1 MQLNGKRVAVTGGSG
16 GLGQV
21 LCASLKQAGALVTV
35 VDRVAPPAVYGY
47 VEADLST
54 TYGITSAAQKIAALD
69 LDCLINLAGVQ
80 FFGTLQEQSENH
92 ILLNY
97 MVNLVAP
104 VMLAR
109 AILPGMYTKNS
120 GTIVNVGSTFGSIA
134 FAHFATYSSSKA
146 GLKGF
151 SEALRREVAH
161 TNIHITYVAPRAVK
175 TPLNGPRVLQLAKE
189 TGMNMDAPELV
200 AHKILGAIKADKN
213 DVYIGFPE
221 SFFARVNAVVPRLV
235 DRALAKND
243 AVARRILAAPQN

>member
-1 MQLNGKRVAVTGGSG
+1 MQLNRKNVAVTGGSG
-16 GLGQV
+16 ALGQI
-21 LCASLKQAGALVTV
+21 LCAELQNAGAIVTV
-35 VDRVAPPAVYGY
+35 IDRVAPPNNYGY

-54 TYGITSAAQKIAALD
+54 TYGINTAAQKIASLD

-80 FFGTLQEQSENH
+80 FFGPLQEQSENH
-92 ILLNY
+92 VILSY

-104 VMLAR
+104 ALLSR
-109 AILPGMYTKNS
+109 AMLPGLYRKNA

-134 FAHFATYSSSKA
+134 FAHFVTYSSSKA

-161 TNIHITYVAPRAVK
+161 TNIHVTYVAPRAVK
-175 TPLNGPRVLQLAKE
+175 TPLNGPRVLQLARE
-189 TGMNMDAPELV
+189 TRMNMDAPEGV
-200 AHKILGAIKADKN
+200 ARKILNAIQTDKN

-221 SFFARVNAVVPRLV
+221 SFFARVNAVAPRLV

-243 AVARRILAAPQN
+243 AIARRILASPQN